1 MDYIRKILYLNEYD
15 GGTPGKNI
23 GFLKLAKKGTRLRI
37 EISLSEEKPIKGERI
52 YLLYRDRS
60 AVNKVFVGT
69 ITENSREIRLSESMG
84 DDGETWGELAGV
96 VIGSEGRV
104 VCAGM
109 EDNDLNVMD
118 YVGAQKQRPEEKTLP
133 NEEELSAGEE
143 GPEEKILPNEEEL
156 SAEEERPEEP
166 APSDRQT
173 GQSPREPEPDGEGE
187 MIRVEVEEEHD
198 MAYALRKIFAT
209 HDNMYP
215 FEDDEFEE
223 CVQISPA
230 DFSDLGKEYWQ
241 MGSNTFLLQGYYNY
255 RHLIMARKGES
266 VLIGIPGQY
275 HRRDQYLAK
284 MFGFGRFKSIMKKT
298 GGLGD
303 FGYWMKEIAVLSA
316 SDRED
321 MICAVK

>member
-23 GFLKLAKKGTRLRI
+23 GFLKLAKKGTRLRV
-37 EISLSEEKPIKGERI
+37 EISLSEEKPMKGERI
-52 YLLYRDRS
+52 YLLYRDRN

-84 DDGETWGELAGV
+84 DAGDTWGELAGV

-104 VCAGM
+104 MCAGM

-118 YVGAQKQRPEEKTLP
+118 YVGVQKQRQEEKILA
-133 NEEELSAGEE
+133 EEQEPSAGE
-143 GPEEKILPNEEEL
+143 GRPEEKILPNEEK
-156 SAEEERPEEP
+156 
-166 APSDRQT
+166 PSDEQAV
-173 GQSPREPEPDGEGE
+173 QSPREPEPDGEGE

-198 MAYALRKIFAT
+198 MAYVLRKMFAT

-215 FEDDEFEE
+215 FEDDELEE

-255 RHLIMARKGES
+255 RHLIMARKGGS

-284 MFGFGRFKSIMKKT
+284 MFGFGRFKSIMKKA

-303 FGYWMKEIAVLSA
+303 FGYWMREIAVLSTA
-316 SDRED
+316 SSEN